1 MNRSSKQLLLF
12 AACGLLILCAAAPSF
27 SRVFWRRRA
36 ATLAERLGSAGRWQ
50 SVLQSNVSINGGGG
64 RLEIIGGS
72 GSLDS
77 AMRELRSVAGFE
89 FLEFE
94 TNESMGRATA
104 RTGDEILR
112 VIALKLE
119 DQALMFAVVQSPED
133 FARSLA
139 PPSANDPREPPFYPD
154 STVRSAISV
163 EATGARL
170 EISAA
175 SAGAGSIH
183 AFFDSSFALDGW
195 SRLIPPGGAGPPREG
210 LGIFQKGSEICCIL
224 VQPSG
229 TESIIAVLHKRVGV
243 K

>member
-1 MNRSSKQLLLF
+1 MNRTSKQILLF
-12 AACGLLILCAAAPSF
+12 AACGLLILGAAAPSF

-36 ATLAERLGSAGRWQ
+36 VTLAERLGAAGRWQ
-50 SVLQSNVSINGGGG
+50 SVLRSSVSINGGGG
-64 RLEIIGGS
+64 RLEVIGGS

-77 AMRELRSVAGFE
+77 AMRELRNIAGFE

-94 TNESMGRATA
+94 TNESMSRATV
-104 RTGDEILR
+104 RSGDEILR

-119 DQALMFAVVQSPED
+119 DQVLMFAIVQSPED

-139 PPSANDPREPPFYPD
+139 PPSSNDPREPPFYPD
-154 STVRSAISV
+154 SKVTSAIRV

-183 AFFDSSFALDGW
+183 AFFDSSLALDGW
-195 SRLIPPGGAGPPREG
+195 SRLIPPGTAGALREG

-229 TESIIAVLHKRVGV
+229 PESIITILRKRVGV